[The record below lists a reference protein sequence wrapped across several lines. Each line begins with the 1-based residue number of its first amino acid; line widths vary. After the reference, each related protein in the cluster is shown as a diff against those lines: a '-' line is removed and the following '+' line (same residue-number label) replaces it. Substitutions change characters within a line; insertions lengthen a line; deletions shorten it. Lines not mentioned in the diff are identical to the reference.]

1 MELSEWAFRYCRFKE
16 DKPEIRKLITIS
28 YWAYWYCKEV
38 RNRPEIR
45 KYIEGGENVV
55 RKRY

>member
-45 KYIEGGENVV
+45 KYMKG
-55 RKRY
+55 